1 MQFQSCKRA
10 RIKNADV
17 GATVTSQDSTTT
29 ARITQQETEL
39 ARLKEQIKQL
49 SAANKPRDAKDDD
62 DMDETLALYWEKK
75 QMEDEADFVQF
86 CLAKDRGFPEN

>member
-1 MQFQSCKRA
+1 MLVPLLLPKT
-10 RIKNADV
+10 I
-17 GATVTSQDSTTT
+17 TT

-49 SAANKPRDAKDDD
+49 SAANKPSNAKNDGDL
-62 DMDETLALYWEKK
+62 DETLALYWEK